1 MTVKKRFWLILI
13 LAGVVLL
20 AVACG
25 AGESASNSADTS
37 VLPVVNLRG
46 VDNKGAGLEEG
57 ARAPDFARAY
67 PDGSRATLADLR
79 GQPVVVNF
87 WATWCAP
94 CRAEMPELVDAY
106 EQYKDQG
113 LVVIGVNEQEA
124 EDKALEF
131 MDEFGITFPVVLDS
145 RGDLASLYTARG
157 LPTTYFIDRDGNI
170 AEQWQGILTAD
181 LLAERLAPL
190 LEQ

>member
-1 MTVKKRFWLILI
+1 MRIWLVVVM
-13 LAGVVLL
+13 AAVVLL
-20 AVACG
+20 AAACG
-25 AGESASNSADTS
+25 ADKTASNAADTS

-46 VDNKGAGLEEG
+46 VDNKGAGLAPG
-57 ARAPDFARAY
+57 TRAPDFALAY
-67 PDGSRATLADLR
+67 PNGSRSTLADLR

-87 WATWCAP
+87 WASWCAP
-94 CRAEMPELVDAY
+94 CRAEMPELVEAY

-113 LVVIGVNEQEA
+113 LVVIGVNEQES
-124 EDKALEF
+124 EDKALQF

-145 RGDLASLYTARG
+145 RGDLASLFTARG

-190 LEQ
+190 LEE